1 MALTPDFDTY
11 PDDVTVTNA
20 RLAPRWVAVSW
31 SDGTLARFHH
41 AWLRDNCPCAGCV
54 HQVTKEQVFEFVGAP
69 VDNPPSA
76 AEAGD
81 DGTLE
86 VVWSV
91 DGHHSSYDAGWLFAY
106 RYDDGLGARPTEV
119 PDDAPVVWDGSTE
132 GVPATFDGPAV
143 LADDEALLE
152 WLLALRAYGL
162 TRLRDVPTELDAV
175 GRVAAR
181 IGIVRET
188 NFGVLWDVRSEVA
201 PVTNANTSFALPPH
215 VDLATREYQPGL
227 QFLHCIE
234 NSTRGGQGTYLD
246 GLRVADV
253 LRAEQPDA
261 FRVLTTVPW
270 QFANR
275 SPVSDYRW
283 AVTPIVLDAAGNVT
297 EVRVG
302 NWLRAPLAVAFDDV
316 EPAYAALR
324 ALFELTY
331 RQDLAVRTSLEP
343 GDVLAF
349 DNRRILHG
357 RDAFEPTSGRRFLRG
372 CYGERDEL
380 ASRIRILQRS
390 RREDRLS
397 R

>member
-11 PDDVTVTNA
+11 SEDVTVTEA
-20 RLAPRWVAVSW
+20 RPASRWVAVSW
-31 SDGTLARFHH
+31 SDGSLARFHH
-41 AWLRDNCPCAGCV
+41 VWLRDNCPCPVCV
-54 HQVTKEQVFEFVGAP
+54 HQVTKEQVFEFVSAP
-69 VDNPPSA
+69 ADNAPSNVA
-76 AEAGD
+76 TGD
-81 DGTLE
+81 GGTLD
-86 VVWSV
+86 VVWSA
-91 DGHHSSYDAGWLFAY
+91 DGHRSSYDAGWLFAH
-106 RYDDGLGARPTEV
+106 RYDDRHGEHADE
-119 PDDAPVVWDGSTE
+119 APVVWDASTK
-132 GVPATFDGPAV
+132 GVPPTFDGPAV
-143 LADDEALLE
+143 LADNDALLE
-152 WLLALRAYGL
+152 WLVALRAYGL
-162 TRLRDVPTELDAV
+162 TRLRDVPTDLDAV

-201 PVTNANTSFALPPH
+201 PVTNANTSLALPPH

-234 NSTRGGQGTYLD
+234 NSTEGGQGTYLD
-246 GLRVADV
+246 GLRVAEV
-253 LRAEQPDA
+253 LRVEQPAA
-261 FRVLTTVPW
+261 FHVLTTVPW

-283 AVTPIVLDAAGNVT
+283 AETPIVLDANGAVT

-302 NWLRAPLAVAFDDV
+302 NWLRGPLAAAFDDV

-324 ALFELTY
+324 LLFELTY
-331 RQDLAVRTSLEP
+331 RPELAVRTSWCP

-357 RDAFEPTSGRRFLRG
+357 RDAFEARSGRRFLRG
-372 CYGERDEL
+372 CYSERDEL
-380 ASRIRILQRS
+380 RSRIRILQRS
-390 RREDRLS
+390 RREARLL